1 MSFSIKTDFKISE
14 DEDDDEED
22 EEELSEV
29 GEFKLDL
36 FEW

>member
-36 FEW
+36 FE